1 MYNSITLGPNTRHM
15 VVEVLSCG
23 ERDIFC
29 SSINRSMKLGFQLLL
44 FKNLGSDEGEEIF
57 HIWAGVRHDH
67 NTAKD

>member
-29 SSINRSMKLGFQLLL
+29 SSINRF

-67 NTAKD
+67 NTAKG